1 MKILFFTGKGGVGK
15 STLSAATAWQL
26 SQMGY
31 RVLAVSFDPAHNLGD
46 IFGVKLTHKKKKF
59 TKNLYLQEIDLDT
72 AASEYVKTNVS
83 LLTEVYGYL
92 QSFNMDKYF
101 KVLRFSPGIEE
112 YAALTALEK
121 ILRNEVSKYDYLV
134 IDTPPTGL
142 TLRML
147 ALPRITLTWVDQL
160 IRLRKEILN
169 KRYTI
174 HNLKGKYE
182 PRGVQLAYKE
192 EDDPVIR
199 KLFQLREK
207 YSEVN
212 DILQGEENSVV
223 LVFNPDYLSL
233 RESERLIKGLKD
245 LQLPLRAAFNN
256 KVLEDDIVTA
266 LEVETKL
273 LSAGCPNNVERIP
286 LIPHNG
292 VSGYLMNR
300 DLTVPFLEKGE
311 N

>member
-160 IRLRKEILN
+160 IRLRKEI
-169 KRYTI
+169 
-174 HNLKGKYE
+174 
-182 PRGVQLAYKE
+182 
-192 EDDPVIR
+192 
-199 KLFQLREK
+199 
-207 YSEVN
+207 
-212 DILQGEENSVV
+212 
-223 LVFNPDYLSL
+223 
-233 RESERLIKGLKD
+233 
-245 LQLPLRAAFNN
+245 
-256 KVLEDDIVTA
+256 
-266 LEVETKL
+266 
-273 LSAGCPNNVERIP
+273 
-286 LIPHNG
+286 
-292 VSGYLMNR
+292 
-300 DLTVPFLEKGE
+300 
-311 N
+311 

>member
-26 SQMGY
+26 SQTGY
-31 RVLAVSFDPAHNLGD
+31 CVLAVSFDPAHNLGD

-59 TKNLYLQEIDLDT
+59 TKNLYLQEIDLET
-72 AASEYVKTNVS
+72 AASEYVRTNVS

-121 ILRNEVSKYDYLV
+121 ILKNEVSKYDYLV

-212 DILQGEENSVV
+212 DILQGEKNSVAI
-223 LVFNPDYLSL
+223 VFNPDYLSL

-245 LQLPLRAAFNN
+245 LQFPLRVAFNN
-256 KVLEDDIVTA
+256 KLTDENNEIA
-266 LEVETKL
+266 LEVEAKL
-273 LSAGCPNNVERIP
+273 LSAGCPKRIERVP
-286 LIPHNG
+286 LIPHKG
-292 VSGYLMNR
+292 ISGYMIEHN
-300 DLTVPFLEKGE
+300 LTASFL
-311 N
+311 